1 MVVVAV
7 KDAQGEVGTGRRNR
21 RKKIDWAGKARISDL
36 NLPPHCAPPG
46 DDLSG
51 RPLDRDEMAKTH
63 SGHDASFGDLR
74 AGAVVGGGG
83 CAGRGVRR
91 AARAMQLAARRE
103 KRVGDWFRPRC
114 MEECVLFGPHPNRD
128 RLTKH
133 ARPSVPFLDLRN
145 PPAEMPS
152 LPFPAE
158 DAVTAAAGALEI
170 DALRIANR
178 QATISVITSPDI
190 TSLPRD
196 TPSGADSD
204 IARHMRTYKSLL
216 QPPRRGPAMRTTP
229 FAAAHA
235 SRDRQSG
242 APDFASRGLDS
253 PRGRTAPRLTSDMR
267 GLCEGGTFSGFNI
280 TPRSDVRSSGTTIVC
295 LGRWPAA
302 PPSALSALNSSR
314 ARTFEGAGGWRLSR
328 EWLVL
333 AHLFV
338 GRTWF

>member
-7 KDAQGEVGTGRRNR
+7 RDAQGEAGTGHGSGRGKR
-21 RKKIDWAGKARISDL
+21 RKKINWAGKARISDL

-63 SGHDASFGDLR
+63 SGHDASFRDLR
-74 AGAVVGGGG
+74 PGAVGGGGG
-83 CAGRGVRR
+83 CAGRGV
-91 AARAMQLAARRE
+91 ARNACAMQVVAARRE
-103 KRVGDWFRPRC
+103 KRVGDWFRPRW
-114 MEECVLFGPHPNRD
+114 MEESVLFGPHPNRD

-158 DAVTAAAGALEI
+158 DAVTAAAGALAI
-170 DALRIANR
+170 DAPPSSP
-178 QATISVITSPDI
+178 ATISVITSPDI
-190 TSLPRD
+190 TSLPRG

-204 IARHMRTYKSLL
+204 TARHMRPYKCLL
-216 QPPRRGPAMRTTP
+216 QPPRRGPALAVHAHHP

-242 APDFASRGLDS
+242 APDFVSRGLDS
-253 PRGRTAPRLTSDMR
+253 PRGRP
-267 GLCEGGTFSGFNI
+267 
-280 TPRSDVRSSGTTIVC
+280 
-295 LGRWPAA
+295 A
-302 PPSALSALNSSR
+302 PPPDRAYLN
-314 ARTFEGAGGWRLSR
+314 LSR
-328 EWLVL
+328 SL
-333 AHLFV
+333 
-338 GRTWF
+338 T

>member
-7 KDAQGEVGTGRRNR
+7 RDAQGEAGTGQDPGRGKR
-21 RKKIDWAGKARISDL
+21 RKKINWAGKARISDL

-91 AARAMQLAARRE
+91 NACAMQLAARRE
-103 KRVGDWFRPRC
+103 KRVGDRHL
-114 MEECVLFGPHPNRD
+114 V
-128 RLTKH
+128 
-133 ARPSVPFLDLRN
+133 AVP
-145 PPAEMPS
+145 P
-152 LPFPAE
+152 
-158 DAVTAAAGALEI
+158 
-170 DALRIANR
+170 
-178 QATISVITSPDI
+178 
-190 TSLPRD
+190 
-196 TPSGADSD
+196 
-204 IARHMRTYKSLL
+204 
-216 QPPRRGPAMRTTP
+216 MRTTS

-242 APDFASRGLDS
+242 APDFVSRGLDS
-253 PRGRTAPRLTSDMR
+253 PRGPHAPRADSPTPCISRIIAKPTMR
-267 GLCEGGTFSGFNI
+267 ELCEGGTFSGFNI
-280 TPRSDVRSSGTTIVC
+280 SQRSDVRT
-295 LGRWPAA
+295 
-302 PPSALSALNSSR
+302 R
-314 ARTFEGAGGWRLSR
+314 ARTFEGAGGGRLSR
-328 EWLVL
+328 EWPML